1 MKLKD
6 STIATYRN
14 KADISQQELAKLLNL
29 PRTTISFFE
38 NKRQYPDFKTAERI
52 AEILNTT
59 VGHLWADYEL
69 ELISRKR

>member
-1 MKLKD
+1 MKD

-14 KADISQQELAKLLNL
+14 KVGISQQKLAELLKL
-29 PRTTISFFE
+29 PRTTISFYE
-38 NKRQYPDFKTAERI
+38 TKRQYPDFKTAERI

>member
-1 MKLKD
+1 MKD

-14 KADISQQELAKLLNL
+14 KVGISQQKLAELLNL
-29 PRTTISFFE
+29 PRTTISFYE
-38 NKRQYPDFKTAERI
+38 TKRQYPDFKTAERI

-69 ELISRKR
+69 ELIRRTK